1 MDLLAKFKDSS
12 FRSKMGDLSSLKIF
26 GVQPSSPRIDK
37 CKKEYARIME
47 ISFKSVLTSDYL
59 QRHLQFHQS
68 QINLFLWWIDENNRK
83 SKGLRVLIQAIK
95 YTFLPQ
101 QMTLMF
107 GSSPAI
113 KNQGFQSQQSFW
125 THNWER
131 V

>member
-68 QINLFLWWIDENNRK
+68 QINLFL
-83 SKGLRVLIQAIK
+83 
-95 YTFLPQ
+95 
-101 QMTLMF
+101 
-107 GSSPAI
+107 
-113 KNQGFQSQQSFW
+113 
-125 THNWER
+125 
-131 V
+131 